1 MSDLPFIPVSEPS
14 LGQLEREAVIRCIDS
29 GWISSEGP
37 EVERFE
43 EEIARYAGRRYGIA
57 VSSGTAAL
65 DVAVASLDIGPGDE
79 VIVPT
84 FTIISCITQV
94 LRSGATPVFVD
105 VDKDTWNI
113 DVTQVEDRI
122 TPRTRALIVPHT
134 YGLPADISPL
144 LDLAKRYG
152 FDIIEDAAEAHG
164 LQYEGHPCGSFGT
177 MSTFSFYPNKLI
189 TTGEG
194 GMIVTDDEALAERC
208 RRLRNLAFEPGRR
221 FVHRE
226 LGWNYRMTNLQA
238 ALGLAQ
244 LGQAE
249 TFLRQKMETGR
260 TYLELLSGLETVQL
274 PLESAYGSKNVF
286 WVFGLVVD
294 ESTGLNAAAL
304 MQRLHEYRIGTRPF
318 FYPLHLQPVLAQRN
332 KSQQGSF
339 PVAELIAKQG
349 LYLPMSTRITR
360 VELNRVAKA
369 LRGSLRDGP
378 STDKGC

>member
-14 LGQLEREAVIRCIDS
+14 LGELEREAVMRCIDS

-43 EEIARYAGRRYGIA
+43 EEMARYAGRRYGIA

-94 LRSGATPVFVD
+94 LRSGATPVFID

-113 DVTQVEDRI
+113 DVTQVEERI

-134 YGLPADISPL
+134 YGLPADMTPL
-144 LDLAKRYG
+144 LDLAGQYG
-152 FDIIEDAAEAHG
+152 FHIIEDAAEAHG
-164 LQYEGHPCGSFGT
+164 LQYRGRPCGSFGT
-177 MSTFSFYPNKLI
+177 LSTFSFYPNKLI

-194 GMIVTDDEALAERC
+194 GMIVTNDKALADRC

-244 LGQAE
+244 LDQVE
-249 TFLRQKMETGR
+249 VFLDRKRAIGLR
-260 TYLELLSGLETVQL
+260 YLKLLEGVHGLQL
-274 PLESAYGSKNVF
+274 PLQSAHGSENVF
-286 WVFGLVVD
+286 WVFGVVVD
-294 ESTGLNAAAL
+294 EGTGMTAQGA
-304 MQRLHEYRIGTRPF
+304 MERIGLAGIATRPF
-318 FYPLHLQPVLAQRN
+318 FYPLHMQPVVRERCSISVEAH
-332 KSQQGSF
+332 
-339 PVAELIAKQG
+339 PIAERIAAQG
-349 LYLPMSTRITR
+349 LYIPTGVTLTDAELER
-360 VELNRVAKA
+360 VVETVRTVME
-369 LRGSLRDGP
+369 S
-378 STDKGC
+378 

>member
-14 LGQLEREAVIRCIDS
+14 LGELEREAVMRCIDS

-43 EEIARYAGRRYGIA
+43 EEMARYAGRRYGIA

-94 LRSGATPVFVD
+94 LRSGATPVLID

-113 DVTQVEDRI
+113 DVTQVEEHI
-122 TPRTRALIVPHT
+122 TPKTRAMIVPHT
-134 YGLPADISPL
+134 YGLPADMSPL
-144 LDLAKRYG
+144 LELSERYG

-164 LQYEGHPCGSFGT
+164 LQYQGRPCGSFGT

-244 LGQAE
+244 LSQAE
-249 TFLRQKMETGR
+249 SFLRRKKEIGR
-260 TYLELLSGLETVQL
+260 TYLQLLSGLEAVQL
-274 PLESAYGSKNVF
+274 PLESAHGSENVF

-294 ESTGLNAAAL
+294 EATGLDAAAL
-304 MQRLHEYRIGTRPF
+304 SQRLHECRIGTRPF
-318 FYPLHLQPVLAQRN
+318 FYPLHLQPVLAQR
-332 KSQQGSF
+332 KKLQRGAF
-339 PVAELIAKQG
+339 RVAELIAEQG
-349 LYLPMSTRITR
+349 LYLPMSTQLTEHELHRIAQAVR
-360 VELNRVAKA
+360 SA
-369 LRGSLRDGP
+369 L
-378 STDKGC
+378 